1 MKKAVLTTSI
11 ACFIV
16 LFLVIGCSKNSTSST
31 PSTADETALQTTVT
45 QNASDQNNIQTD
57 DDAIANDA
65 TAATE
70 TVPGFGINA
79 ASNNLKI
86 TTFGA
91 TDSSSV
97 PGIKID
103 TSFVRLRIPRI
114 VLLYRGIADI
124 SGIIKK
130 GKITVELIKGKR
142 WTDTGAILKET
153 DSVTITRNGN
163 TRIYDGVRYVT
174 NVSGGSY
181 YKGPTNPFVYTMH
194 KSGTVTFENGTVRS
208 FWVARKN
215 TFNKQ
220 TLTFTSDGD
229 TTVNGSL
236 CSIGGITRFGNP
248 FLVQSP
254 QTYVSNYGCGF
265 DRPTAGI
272 RVHISNG
279 QLVTVTFGVDTA
291 GTQTTSGCAYGYKV
305 NWTKLSGQKGTAVIS
320 Y

>member
-11 ACFIV
+11 ACFII
-16 LFLVIGCSKNSTSST
+16 LFIVIGCSKNSTSST
-31 PSTADETALQTTVT
+31 PSTADETTLQTTVT
-45 QNASDQNNIQTD
+45 QNAADQNNIQND
-57 DDAIANDA
+57 DDAISNDA

-70 TVPGFGINA
+70 TVPGFGTNA
-79 ASNNLKI
+79 TCNTSKI
-86 TTFGA
+86 ATFGA
-91 TDSSSV
+91 TDSTSV
-97 PGIKID
+97 PGTRID
-103 TSFVRLRIPRI
+103 TNFVRIRIPRI
-114 VLLYRGIADI
+114 ILWYRGILDA
-124 SGIIKK
+124 SGFIKK

-163 TRIYDGVRYVT
+163 TRIYEGVRYVT

-215 TFNKQ
+215 TFNKR
-220 TLTFTSDGD
+220 TYTFTSDGD
-229 TTVNGSL
+229 TTINGSL
-236 CSIGGITRFGNP
+236 CSIGGITRFDFP

-254 QTYVSNYGCGF
+254 QTYVSNAICGF
-265 DRPTAGI
+265 DRPTEGI
-272 RVHISNG
+272 RIHTSHN
-279 QLVTVTFGVDTA
+279 QEVTLTFGVDTS
-291 GTQTTSGCAYGYKV
+291 GTQITSGCAYGYKI
-305 NWTKLSGQKGTAVIS
+305 NWTKLNGQKGTAVIS